1 MLEIIALLLALGAVA
16 LFVGMT
22 WLLLDGGFVAALLVA
37 SAALL
42 LLRGATEVARVAGY
56 VARHER

>member
-22 WLLLDGGFVAALLVA
+22 WLLLEGGFVAALFAAVA
-37 SAALL
+37 AFLL
-42 LLRGATEVARVAGY
+42 LKGSTEVARVVGY